1 MSVIGQEEGIEHGT
15 GKGVGQHTYRK
26 VPITET
32 CGCRPVQRAA
42 RTRSAV
48 KTGRTSAKAGDGST
62 RSTAQREWYG
72 GNFVRHDGLPTL
84 GRAVHAPGSCPEPGC
99 GQETGPE
106 TDPPLRG
113 WVRVAVSGSTEPAR
127 TYCSGSCAAV
137 GVALAEL
144 RMCEA

>member
-1 MSVIGQEEGIEHGT
+1 MSVIGKEAGIEHGT

-32 CGCRPVQRAA
+32 CGCRQVQRDI
-42 RTRSAV
+42 RNRSSV
-48 KTGRTSAKAGDGST
+48 KTGRTAAKAEGGCA
-62 RSTAQREWYG
+62 RSQAQREWYG
-72 GNFVRHDGLPTL
+72 GSFVQHDGLPTL
-84 GRAVHAPGSCPEPGC
+84 GRAVRTPGNCAEPDC
-99 GQETGPE
+99 GQEAG
-106 TDPPLRG
+106 TDTDAPPLG
-113 WVRVAVSGSTEPAR
+113 WVRVRVFGSSEPAR